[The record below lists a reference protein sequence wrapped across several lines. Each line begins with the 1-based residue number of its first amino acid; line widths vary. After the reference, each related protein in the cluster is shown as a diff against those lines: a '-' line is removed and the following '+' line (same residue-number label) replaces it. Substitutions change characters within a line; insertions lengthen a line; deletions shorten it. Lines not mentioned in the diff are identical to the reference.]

1 MLLSNIFWKMGLSNS
16 FSQDKVD
23 ALRLM
28 TIGYFAD
35 VKVILVD
42 VSKDLVTRA
51 KDKINNLRNRNV
63 TENVQNA

>member
-1 MLLSNIFWKMGLSNS
+1 MGLSNS
-16 FSQDKVD
+16 FSQDKID

-51 KDKINNLRNRNV
+51 KDKINNLRNRNN
-63 TENVQNA
+63 TENAPNV

>member
-1 MLLSNIFWKMGLSNS
+1 MGLSNS
-16 FSQDKVD
+16 FNQDKID

-51 KDKINNLRNRNV
+51 KDKINNLRNRNN
-63 TENVQNA
+63 TENAPNV